1 MDMQERAELKEK
13 YKELSDEALLDMLI
27 EGKQVYIEGAYELL
41 LQEVKNRG
49 LENKLEEIL
58 NIKIET
64 TNKPLE
70 DSEGAKTDTY
80 VELIIINNEQD
91 YVFLKTALDGT
102 SIPYYSQT
110 LSLRQ
115 KDLPVALMV
124 EESRAEEA
132 IGLFKGFQSKESIIL
147 W

>member
-1 MDMQERAELKEK
+1 MQERAELKEK
-13 YKELSDEALLDMLI
+13 YRELSNEALLDMLI
-27 EGKQVYIEGAYELL
+27 EGKQAYVEGAYELL

-70 DSEGAKTDTY
+70 DNEATKADTY

-91 YVFLKTALDGT
+91 SALLESILDGT
-102 SIPYYSQT
+102 DVTYYFQT
-110 LSLRQ
+110 LSFRQ

-124 EESRAEEA
+124 EESRVEEA

>member
-1 MDMQERAELKEK
+1 MDMQERSELKEK
-13 YKELSDEALLDMLI
+13 YKELSDEALLDMLL
-27 EGKQVYIEGAYELL
+27 EGKHAYVEGAYELL
-41 LQEVKNRG
+41 SQEVENRG
-49 LENKLEEIL
+49 LENKLEEMR
-58 NIKIET
+58 NTKIEK
-64 TNKPLE
+64 NSKPLE
-70 DSEGAKTDTY
+70 DSERAKTDTY

-102 SIPYYSQT
+102 SIPYYFQT